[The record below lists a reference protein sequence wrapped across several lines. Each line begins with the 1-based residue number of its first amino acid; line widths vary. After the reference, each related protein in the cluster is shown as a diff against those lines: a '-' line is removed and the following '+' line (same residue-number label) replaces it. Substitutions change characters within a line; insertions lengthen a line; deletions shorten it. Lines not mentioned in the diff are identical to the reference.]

1 MLEAHKA
8 SLEEVREEMI
18 VEKRGYEKRRS
29 STNRLDQKQVDL
41 ISDDEL
47 ETADN
52 DEEWKDC
59 GTNGKSCKSKISEN
73 PVIRL
78 I

>member
-1 MLEAHKA
+1 MKSIEAPQIDWIK
-8 SLEEVREEMI
+8 SKLI
-18 VEKRGYEKRRS
+18 
-29 STNRLDQKQVDL
+29 